1 MGVTA
6 GSRAGNAHLGT
17 RFVVFIVLVVIVLTT
32 LTARLFTLQIAN
44 GTYYNERADLN
55 RVVLQ
60 PVRSSR
66 GLILDRSGRPVVAN
80 VPTFTVRVTP
90 ADLQYSRRD
99 AVVARLSSLLG
110 MQAVDINE
118 AIDANPGSRFDSV
131 RIAVDVPEDVARI
144 ISEERLQLPGV
155 EVAVE
160 SRREYPQ
167 GTLLS
172 QVLGYPGP
180 VDAEE
185 LRTLREKGYLA
196 DDVVGK
202 TGVEAVYESY
212 LRGQYGVE
220 QVERDASGRK
230 LQVLSTVREPEAG
243 ASLQLTIDLKTQK
256 EAEQALKWGMG
267 AAKLKK
273 GVVIVMNPQTGE
285 ILAMVSLPTYDN
297 NLFARGISSADFAKL
312 TSNPNQPLVNHAVAD
327 QYPPGSTYKLVPGTG
342 ALADG
347 KITTGTK
354 LETRPYLEIG
364 TDRFVEWN
372 GRGWGML
379 DIYGGFSHSSDTF
392 FYQVAA
398 KLGIDR
404 LAYWA
409 RQFGFGR
416 PTGIDLPA
424 EASGT
429 VPSNAWKQ
437 DVFGQTIFPG
447 ETYLAGIGQG
457 YDMVTPLQLLNAYA
471 ALANGGKLYQPQ
483 VVRQIVGANGEVL
496 RPFAPKL
503 IRKLKADASVLRVMR
518 VAARQVV
525 TSRHTGNLVD
535 LPLVIAGKTG
545 TAEFGT
551 RDSQGNLPFHT
562 WFVAF
567 VPKSGDAAKP
577 DAQLA
582 VIAFAYDS
590 SRSVGN
596 VATEIVKYFLQLHYD
611 LKVDLRDLRNILPN
625 GGN

>member
-1 MGVTA
+1 
-6 GSRAGNAHLGT
+6 
-17 RFVVFIVLVVIVLTT
+17 
-32 LTARLFTLQIAN
+32 
-44 GTYYNERADLN
+44 
-55 RVVLQ
+55 
-60 PVRSSR
+60 
-66 GLILDRSGRPVVAN
+66 
-80 VPTFTVRVTP
+80 
-90 ADLQYSRRD
+90 
-99 AVVARLSSLLG
+99 
-110 MQAVDINE
+110 
-118 AIDANPGSRFDSV
+118 
-131 RIAVDVPEDVARI
+131 
-144 ISEERLQLPGV
+144 
-155 EVAVE
+155 
-160 SRREYPQ
+160 
-167 GTLLS
+167 
-172 QVLGYPGP
+172 
-180 VDAEE
+180 
-185 LRTLREKGYLA
+185 
-196 DDVVGK
+196 
-202 TGVEAVYESY
+202 
-212 LRGQYGVE
+212 
-220 QVERDASGRK
+220 
-230 LQVLSTVREPEAG
+230 
-243 ASLQLTIDLKTQK
+243 
-256 EAEQALKWGMG
+256 
-267 AAKLKK
+267 
-273 GVVIVMNPQTGE
+273 
-285 ILAMVSLPTYDN
+285 
-297 NLFARGISSADFAKL
+297 
-312 TSNPNQPLVNHAVAD
+312 
-327 QYPPGSTYKLVPGTG
+327 
-342 ALADG
+342 
-347 KITTGTK
+347 
-354 LETRPYLEIG
+354 
-364 TDRFVEWN
+364 
-372 GRGWGML
+372 ML

-483 VVRQIVGANGEVL
+483 VVRQIVGANGEVV
-496 RPFAPKL
+496 RPFTPKL
-503 IRKLKADASVLRVMR
+503 IRKLKANTSVLRVMR

-567 VPKSGDAAKP
+567 VPKNGDPAKP

-611 LKVDLRDLRNILPN
+611 LKVDLRDLKNILAN

>member
-1 MGVTA
+1 MGVTT
-6 GSRAGNAHLGT
+6 GSRAGNTHLGS
-17 RFVVFIVLVVIVLTT
+17 RFVAFVVVIVIVLTT

-60 PVRSSR
+60 PVRSTR
-66 GLILDRSGRPVVAN
+66 GLILDRSGRPLVAN
-80 VPTFTVRVTP
+80 VPTFTVKITP
-90 ADLQYSRRD
+90 ADLAYSRRD
-99 AVVARLSSLLG
+99 AVVARLSGLLG
-110 MQAVDINE
+110 MKAVDINE
-118 AIDANPGSRFDSV
+118 AVDASPGSRFDPV
-131 RIAVDVPEDVARI
+131 RIAADVPEDVARI

-155 EVAVE
+155 EVEVE
-160 SRREYPQ
+160 ARRDYPQ

-172 QVLGYPGP
+172 QVLGYLGP

-185 LRTLREKGYLA
+185 LRSLREKGYLT
-196 DDVVGK
+196 DDVLGK

-212 LRGQYGVE
+212 LRGQYGV
-220 QVERDASGRK
+220 QQIERDASGRQ
-230 LQVLSTVREPEAG
+230 LQVLSTVRAAEAG
-243 ASLQLTIDLKTQK
+243 ATLQLTIDLKTQK
-256 EAEQALKWGMG
+256 EAEQALKWGMD
-267 AAKLKK
+267 AAKLKR
-273 GVVIVMNPQTGE
+273 GVVIVINPQTGE

-312 TSNPNQPLVNHAVAD
+312 TSNPNQPLLNHAIAE
-327 QYPPGSTYKLVPGTG
+327 QYPPGSTYKIVAGTG

-347 KITTGTK
+347 KITTGTR

-416 PTGIDLPA
+416 PSGVDLPA

-437 DVFGQTIFPG
+437 DVFGQAIFPG

-483 VVRQIVGANGEVL
+483 VVRQIVGPDGAIV

-518 VAARQVV
+518 VAARQVI

-535 LPLVIAGKTG
+535 LPLVVAGKTG

-551 RDSQGNLPFHT
+551 RDGQGNLPFHT

-567 VPKSGDAAKP
+567 VPKNGDAAKP

-611 LKVDLRDLRNILPN
+611 LKVDLRDLKNILPN